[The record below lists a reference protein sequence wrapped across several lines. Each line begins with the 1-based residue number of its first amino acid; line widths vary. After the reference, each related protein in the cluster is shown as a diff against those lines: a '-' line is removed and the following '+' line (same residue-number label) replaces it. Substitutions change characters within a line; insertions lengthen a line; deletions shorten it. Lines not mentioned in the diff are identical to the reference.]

1 MISKAP
7 KVVNLPASS
16 RKRSTAKS
24 VGKTTE
30 KTNGKCDVCKIIWKS
45 PKDAAFVKKAGKRK
59 GEWVALDKKGCNY
72 WGHATYVGLILT
84 VGKTVQKHDFFRYK
98 HKQ

>member
-1 MISKAP
+1 MIPKAP
-7 KVVNLPASS
+7 KVVNLPTSS

-30 KTNGKCDVCKIIWKS
+30 KTNGKCDACKIIWKS

-59 GEWVALDKKGCNY
+59 GEWVA
-72 WGHATYVGLILT
+72 
-84 VGKTVQKHDFFRYK
+84 
-98 HKQ
+98 